1 MILMRNRLVFGFIKK
16 TIGGIFKLLYKLIA
30 LFNLQFTLLVLL
42 VGLILYLTGVMKEGD
57 TVMTIFYFTLA
68 ISVAI
73 AVIATVKKVL
83 GLGKNVSKSKGVQIV
98 KEEKKNNAD
107 VEMDDQ
113 NANEGIEEEMS
124 SPNDDTP
131 KYYRVKQH
139 AGYIMAEYPD
149 RYELYKVSRGLMIKV
164 RTDLKH

>member
-16 TIGGIFKLLYKLIA
+16 TIGEIFKLLYKLIA

-42 VGLILYLTGVMKEGD
+42 IGLILYLTGVIEEGN

-68 ISVAI
+68 ISVAV

-83 GLGKNVSKSKGVQIV
+83 GLGKNVSRSKGVQLV
-98 KEEKKNNAD
+98 KEAPKDNAD
-107 VEMDDQ
+107 IAMDNQSD
-113 NANEGIEEEMS
+113 NEEIKEEMT

-149 RYELYKVSRGLMIKV
+149 KYELYKVSSGKMIKV